1 LTYTFRGAALFAPEG
16 QSILSPFATIH
27 IPTVGEF
34 AAQFAPSEVLP
45 RYFYDG
51 SGWVAAGVSGT
62 TAMNPSHP
70 TQIEVVATVGVLH
83 LYAVFVN
90 DADGDTVRDELDNCP
105 VTANAGQLDTNH
117 DGLGDA
123 CQCLSALELP

>member
-70 TQIEVVATVGVLH
+70 TQIEGVATVGVLH